1 MVSSFNGTC
10 LSWMD
15 MGGFEMMALKALGII
30 LLVLA
35 LTFVGAL
42 LYAWALLSDIEFRD
56 EEETP

>member
-1 MVSSFNGTC
+1 MVSQINGTC
-10 LSWMD
+10 VSWMD
-15 MGGFEMMALKALGII
+15 MGGFEMMAFKALGIL

>member
-1 MVSSFNGTC
+1 
-10 LSWMD
+10 MD
-15 MGGFEMMALKALGII
+15 MGGFEMMALKALGIL

-56 EEETP
+56 EEES